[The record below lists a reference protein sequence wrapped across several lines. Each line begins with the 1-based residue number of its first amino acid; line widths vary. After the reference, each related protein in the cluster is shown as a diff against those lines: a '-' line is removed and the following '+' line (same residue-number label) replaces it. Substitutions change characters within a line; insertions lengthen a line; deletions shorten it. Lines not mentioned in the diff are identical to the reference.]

1 MKRLPSFFA
10 AGVLGL
16 LGGCAAQVIKP
27 SEVLDESTGMTVGA
41 LQEPI
46 EFVQSAQN
54 AALANA
60 KRASFAYLGPIEWDR
75 MGEITY
81 GLWIHVAP
89 GNDAQVGSIVSRGAV
104 TLDLDDGPMVLTP
117 NETPAA
123 GHGPY
128 KPVVSWGQTAY
139 FELDVAR
146 LKRIAASKKL
156 VLAFKSLDLAGTVD
170 FLPSHDTS
178 ATLTEF
184 EQTRGITAD

>member
-1 MKRLPSFFA
+1 MMRLPLFFA

-16 LGGCAAQVIKP
+16 LAGCAGQTIKP
-27 SEVLDESTGMTVGA
+27 AEVLDESTGTTVGA

-46 EFVQSAQN
+46 EFVQN
-54 AALANA
+54 ARNADLANG
-60 KRASFAYLGPIEWDR
+60 KRTSFAYLGPIEWDR

-89 GNDAQVGSIVSRGAV
+89 GNDAQVGSIVARGAV
-104 TLDLDDGPMVLTP
+104 TLDLDEGPLVLTP
-117 NETPAA
+117 DETPGE

-139 FELDVAR
+139 FKIDLEM
-146 LKRIAASKKL
+146 LKRIAASRKL
-156 VLAFKSLDLAGTVD
+156 VLDFRSLDQSGTVQ
-170 FLPSHDTS
+170 FLPTHDTS

-184 EQTRGITAD
+184 ARTRGITGD